1 MSIKRSKKPMEHEI
15 FHTESYFS
23 VSSDELAKLAAL
35 TREFGTIEEMRIADL
50 IANSLPQSR
59 YAKDLHWDYLCK
71 LTAAYNVGYILG
83 KRAERTRRRNS
94 GKSQEVATV

>member
-1 MSIKRSKKPMEHEI
+1 MEHEI

-23 VSSDELAKLAAL
+23 VSSDELVKLVKLAAL

-59 YAKDLHWDYLCK
+59 YVKDLHWDYLCK

-83 KRAERTRRRNS
+83 KRAERARRSNS
-94 GKSQEVATV
+94 GKAQEVATV

>member
-94 GKSQEVATV
+94 GKAQEVATV

>member
-35 TREFGTIEEMRIADL
+35 TR
-50 IANSLPQSR
+50 
-59 YAKDLHWDYLCK
+59 
-71 LTAAYNVGYILG
+71 
-83 KRAERTRRRNS
+83 
-94 GKSQEVATV
+94 

>member
-1 MSIKRSKKPMEHEI
+1 MENKT
-15 FHTESYFS
+15 FYTEPGFS
-23 VSSDELAKLAAL
+23 VDAQELARLAAL

-50 IANSLPQSR
+50 IAKSLPQSR

-83 KRAERTRRRNS
+83 KRAERARRRNS
-94 GKSQEVATV
+94 GKAQEVATV

>member
-1 MSIKRSKKPMEHEI
+1 MEHEI

-59 YAKDLHWDYLCK
+59 YAKDFHWD
-71 LTAAYNVGYILG
+71 YILG
-83 KRAERTRRRNS
+83 KRAERARRRNS
-94 GKSQEVATV
+94 GKAQEVATV

>member
-23 VSSDELAKLAAL
+23 VSSDELVKLAAL
-35 TREFGTIEEMRIADL
+35 AREFGTIEEMRIADL

>member
-1 MSIKRSKKPMEHEI
+1 MSELREHEI

-83 KRAERTRRRNS
+83 KRAERVRRRNS
-94 GKSQEVATV
+94 GKVQEVATV

>member
-59 YAKDLHWDYLCK
+59 
-71 LTAAYNVGYILG
+71 
-83 KRAERTRRRNS
+83 
-94 GKSQEVATV
+94 

>member
-1 MSIKRSKKPMEHEI
+1 MEHEI

-59 YAKDLHWDYLCK
+59 YA
-71 LTAAYNVGYILG
+71 
-83 KRAERTRRRNS
+83 
-94 GKSQEVATV
+94 

>member
-50 IANSLPQSR
+50 IAHS
-59 YAKDLHWDYLCK
+59 
-71 LTAAYNVGYILG
+71 
-83 KRAERTRRRNS
+83 
-94 GKSQEVATV
+94 

>member
-1 MSIKRSKKPMEHEI
+1 MEHEI

-71 LTAAYNVGYILG
+71 LSLHVCNVSESSHNMLSFLEGQHFTDTSS
-83 KRAERTRRRNS
+83 A
-94 GKSQEVATV
+94 